1 MTTAF
6 FGDFPEYVNSK
17 VDDDVELQPE
27 PSDEPEELKV
37 VPQQERTQPFL
48 WLLGFRAGGC

>member
-37 VPQQERTQPFL
+37 VPQQETTQPFL